1 MITVAVVPI
10 LVQAGTSVFPTI
22 IVGAGTFVATLLRP
36 FELLRACLRKPWL
49 VLFVSGTI
57 LIAIWGSLSLNNR
70 TRVHSHPQIDWAQVA
85 VNAIRS
91 ERMAERGRA
100 VAVGDPTRLRPA
112 WEFKQPGASFLS
124 TPLVSNGRVYGA
136 SCIVDVGGTFGSV
149 FCLDAATGRPIW
161 TVDKIDNQ
169 DLKGIFS
176 SPALTHDGRF
186 LIIGEGLHFDTGCHF
201 ICLDAHTGKLHWK
214 VDIPK
219 NHIESSP
226 AVFGNFVV
234 VGAGAIERADHLPVG
249 SPGYALSVRVSDGK
263 VLWHHDIVDPES
275 SPAVAADGTTYIGSG
290 IGGCAVMAI
299 RMNGK
304 PLWKTPTSYPAT
316 APISL
321 VDQLVVAGT
330 GRGDFVNADRH
341 PAGAVVAMDRD
352 SGDVEWQTELPD
364 AVLGR
369 IAIGDEKAFC
379 PVRDGSV
386 VALDLKDGGKI
397 WSAKIGHGPV
407 LAGPA
412 LYGDYVYAVSS
423 DGSLA
428 ILDAK
433 TGRALRRYTLNDET
447 NPGRRNLCL
456 SAPVISDGRLF
467 VGSETGGLRCFVEGT
482 TP

>member
-10 LVQAGTSVFPTI
+10 LVQAGTSVFSTI

-36 FELLRACLRKPWL
+36 LELLRACLRKPWR
-49 VLFVSGTI
+49 VAFASGTI
-57 LIAIWGSLSLNNR
+57 LIAIWGLLSLNNR
-70 TRVHSHPQIDWAQVA
+70 AHVHSHPRIDWAQVA

-91 ERMAERGRA
+91 ESVVKKARPVTPNE
-100 VAVGDPTRLRPA
+100 PTRLQPA

-124 TPLVSNGRVYGA
+124 TPAVSNGRVYAA
-136 SCIVDVGGTFGSV
+136 SCMVDVGGTFGSI

-161 TVDKIDNQ
+161 TVDKIGNQ

-186 LIIGEGLHFDTGCHF
+186 LIIGEGLHFDTGCHL
-201 ICLDAHTGKLHWK
+201 ICLDARTGKLRWK

-234 VGAGAIERADHLPVG
+234 VGAGAIERADHLPVD

-263 VLWHHDIVDPES
+263 VLWRRDIVDPES
-275 SPAVAADGTTYIGSG
+275 SPAVGPDGTTYLGSG
-290 IGGCAVMAI
+290 MSGCAVVAV
-299 RMNGK
+299 RMNGEL
-304 PLWKTPTSYPAT
+304 LWKTPTSYPAT
-316 APISL
+316 GPVSL
-321 VDQLVVAGT
+321 VNHLVVAGT
-330 GRGDFVNADRH
+330 GRGDLVNADRH
-341 PAGAVVAMDRD
+341 PAGAVVAMDGD
-352 SGDVEWQTELPD
+352 SGGVQWRTELPD

-379 PVRDGSV
+379 PVRDGTV
-386 VALDLKDGGKI
+386 VALDLKNGGKI
-397 WSAKIGHGPV
+397 WSAKIGHAPV

-412 LYGDYVYAVSS
+412 LYGDCVYAVSS
-423 DGSLA
+423 DGFLA

-433 TGRALRRYTLNDET
+433 TGRVLENYPLNDQIS
-447 NPGRRNLCL
+447 PGRGNLCL
-456 SAPVISDGRLF
+456 SAPVISGGRLF
-467 VGSETGGLRCFVEGT
+467 VGSETGGLRCFVEG
-482 TP
+482 PIP